1 MGACSWQLKS
11 GKCFYSVAK
20 ASRSCMSHI
29 CGIRPGGMTTYVTRV
44 VHTSCAVDIFV
55 TNMGHTSGKSQAV
68 CGYPPSIHSR
78 YSLLLVFAAYI
89 HS

>member
-55 TNMGHTSGKSQAV
+55 TNMGHTSGKS
-68 CGYPPSIHSR
+68 
-78 YSLLLVFAAYI
+78 
-89 HS
+89 